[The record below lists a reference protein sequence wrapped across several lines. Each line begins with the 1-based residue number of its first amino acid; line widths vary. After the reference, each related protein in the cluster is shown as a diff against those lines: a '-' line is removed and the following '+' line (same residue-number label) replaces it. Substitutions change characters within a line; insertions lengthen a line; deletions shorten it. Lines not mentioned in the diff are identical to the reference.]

1 MKRNKAPCTVPSM
14 RSWGVRKNW
23 RMVRFALCR
32 EAVTKLA
39 PVVGAIVDCPV
50 GVVVCGLVVVIET
63 PGSGGVGL
71 GRLRVGVGVGRVE
84 VFARDREEHLVE
96 AGTAETDVV
105 DLDASFVE
113 QTNDVAQLVP
123 ASFDA
128 SRDALG
134 VHVGVRRFATDPSE
148 RLLHCRKVAR
158 GSWPNLDH
166 IATGAVLQLVG
177 SSSR

>member
-39 PVVGAIVDCPV
+39 PVVRAIVDSPV
-50 GVVVCGLVVVIET
+50 GVVVCVLVVVIET

-113 QTNDVAQLVP
+113 QTHGDREL
-123 ASFDA
+123 
-128 SRDALG
+128 LG
-134 VHVGVRRFATDPSE
+134 PSVDRGPDPL
-148 RLLHCRKVAR
+148 R
-158 GSWPNLDH
+158 
-166 IATGAVLQLVG
+166 
-177 SSSR
+177 